1 MKYSHPLCAFGL
13 LLGILLLAPPLT
25 KDILADDT
33 PAKGSLFEIA
43 GPVTVTQVIDGDS
56 LKSGKLRIRLFGI
69 DAPEQKQLCKQADGS
84 IWACGRAASAAMGD
98 IVAGAARLRCEL
110 LYTDRYGRLVMRCF
124 AGETDI
130 ARALVAQGLAV
141 AYRRYSED
149 YVDAEDRAAAAG
161 RGMWQGPFDMP
172 WDWRR
177 KN

>member
-1 MKYSHPLCAFGL
+1 MKKNHPLCTCGL
-13 LLGILLLAPPLT
+13 ALAILLLSPALT
-25 KDILADDT
+25 KGAQAEDT
-33 PAKGSLFEIA
+33 LFEIA
-43 GPVTVTQVIDGDS
+43 GPVTVTKVTDGDS
-56 LKSGKLRIRLFGI
+56 LKSGRLRIRLFGI
-69 DAPEQKQLCKQADGS
+69 DAPEQKQLCKQADGT
-84 IWACGRAASAAMGD
+84 IWACGKAASAAMGD
-98 IVAGAARLRCEL
+98 IVAGAAHLRCEL
-110 LYTDRYGRLVMRCF
+110 LDTDRYGRLVMRCF

-149 YVDAEDRAAAAG
+149 YVDAEDRAAASG